1 MPADLEGFEG
11 FDGIELLQ
19 RLSLFRDLNHGETLR
34 LAAICDTVRRG
45 AGTVL
50 VQESALGE
58 FLFVVRTGRV
68 SVDKGEGAARLHL
81 GVMGA
86 GELFGEMAL
95 VDDVLT
101 QATVTALDDVEL
113 LVVPRAKLDALLASD
128 AVLALKVYR
137 SFCRALSRKIRELQK
152 LIAPE
157 KGLEMERA

>member
-1 MPADLEGFEG
+1 MSAVLEGFEG

-19 RLSLFRDLNHGETLR
+19 RLPLFRDLNHGEALR
-34 LAAICDTVRRG
+34 LAAICETGRRS

-50 VQESALGE
+50 VHENALGE
-58 FLFVVRTGRV
+58 FLFVVRAGRV
-68 SVDKGEGAARLHL
+68 TVDRGEGSARLHL

-101 QATVTALDDVEL
+101 QATVTALDDVDL

-128 AVLALKVYR
+128 ALLALKVYR
-137 SFCRALSRKIRELQK
+137 SFCRALSRKVRELQK

-157 KGLEMERA
+157 MGLEMEKA

>member
-19 RLSLFRDLNHGETLR
+19 KLPLFRDLNHGETIR
-34 LAAICDTVRRG
+34 LASICATERRS
-45 AGTVL
+45 AGSVL
-50 VQESALGE
+50 VHENALGE
-58 FLFVVRTGRV
+58 HLFVVRTGRV

-81 GVMGA
+81 GVMGP

-101 QATVTALDDVEL
+101 QATVTALEDVEL
-113 LVVPRAKLDALLASD
+113 LVVPRSRLDALLAAD

-152 LIAPE
+152 LIGPE
-157 KGLEMERA
+157 KGLEMEKA